1 MISLMRAVLISLC
14 SHFLRKMSCLTDNG
28 NFMKNNS
35 INIIGVRKKGIS
47 LHCYKANAMLCYLCC
62 CLIFFFYRFSSKDNL
77 HLKIFTLH
85 YTATLWQSC
94 KVKMCPSSYKI
105 AVWNNRTLL

>member
-1 MISLMRAVLISLC
+1 MFS
-14 SHFLRKMSCLTDNG
+14 FLRKMSCLTDNG

-62 CLIFFFYRFSSKDNL
+62 CLIFFYRFSSKETAFEDF
-77 HLKIFTLH
+77 HITL
-85 YTATLWQSC
+85 YGNIVAVMQGENVSILIQN
-94 KVKMCPSSYKI
+94 SS
-105 AVWNNRTLL
+105 LE